1 MVQIYTREST
11 NNYWILLCERWRT
24 HKVNFTK
31 FKIKKFNS
39 ILTILFIIILFIL
52 FLHFLNFKYDFA
64 LSETLKEEN
73 NVIRKISFLEK
84 VIIIVH

>member
-1 MVQIYTREST
+1 MKDE
-11 NNYWILLCERWRT
+11 E

-31 FKIKKFNS
+31 FKIKKSNF

-64 LSETLKEEN
+64 LS
-73 NVIRKISFLEK
+73 
-84 VIIIVH
+84 